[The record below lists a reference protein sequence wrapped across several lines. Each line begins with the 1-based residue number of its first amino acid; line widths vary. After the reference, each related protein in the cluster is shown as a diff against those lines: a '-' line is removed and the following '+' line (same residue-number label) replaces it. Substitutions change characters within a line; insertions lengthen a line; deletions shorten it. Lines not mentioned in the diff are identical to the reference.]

1 MVKSVRVEGNVVIR
15 VSVIRYSGIIVC
27 AGSGVRPLI
36 DVIPSL
42 VIATRMR
49 RGSNPFQ
56 SGHRLFRPPISPS
69 YGD

>member
-27 AGSGVRPLI
+27 TGSGVRLLI
-36 DVIPSL
+36 DVIPGL
-42 VIATRMR
+42 VIATRLR

-56 SGHRLFRPPISPS
+56 SSYRLFRPSKS
-69 YGD
+69 AS